1 MGWYF
6 GPERGAKQVQE
17 MLLQE
22 LRANP
27 RIRVIDYK
35 ATSFGRH
42 FWTLIEI
49 VETGER
55 FINFDLITGGRDGWG
70 YKPMDESM
78 GVYYYDCP
86 VALIDAA
93 GETTNETAR
102 AWRDRVREVA
112 ARMKRKLAPGTRI
125 LLYGTEYEVVVLG
138 RTHTIRRIKDGQVYR
153 LTASNL
159 AAVEVIEGYPSTET
173 RPR

>member
-6 GPERGAKQVQE
+6 GPEQGAKQVQE
-17 MLLQE
+17 MLLRE
-22 LRANP
+22 IRANP
-27 RIRVIDYK
+27 KIKLVAYR

-42 FWTLIEI
+42 FWTLIEAL
-49 VETGER
+49 ETGER
-55 FINFDLITGGRDGWG
+55 LITLDLITGGRDGWG

-86 VALIDAA
+86 IALIDAA
-93 GETTNETAR
+93 GETTNEEAR

-125 LLYGTEYEVVVLG
+125 LLWGTEYEVVVSG
-138 RTHTIRRIKDGQVYR
+138 RVNHVKRIADGKIFR
-153 LTASNL
+153 LRPSHLADVSVAS
-159 AAVEVIEGYPSTET
+159 
-173 RPR
+173 